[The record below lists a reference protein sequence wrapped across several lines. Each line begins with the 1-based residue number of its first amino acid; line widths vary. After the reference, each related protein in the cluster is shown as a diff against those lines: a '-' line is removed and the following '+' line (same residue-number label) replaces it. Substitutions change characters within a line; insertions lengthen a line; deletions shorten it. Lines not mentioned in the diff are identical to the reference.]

1 MKIQSIEIKTNLKKD
16 PMLREVIKRHNKLAD
31 ILNQVRDVVK
41 NAQTI
46 REVEIGFDELIE
58 KMESE

>member
-1 MKIQSIEIKTNLKKD
+1 MNVELIEIKTKD
-16 PMLREVIKRHNKLAD
+16 PVLRAVIKRHNRLAG
-31 ILNQVRDVVK
+31 ILNQVREDMK
-41 NAQTI
+41 NAQTV